1 VIPIDSNDPWVEI
14 DASAFS
20 HNAREASRLAG
31 KRPLMAVV
39 KNNAYGLGDEIV
51 GPILD
56 RSPEVDAIACVRAAE
71 AIAMRQAG
79 VTKPILVM
87 AEVSEDE
94 AVSLLQHQVWL
105 SVWLDDAPERLAR
118 IGQRVGYP
126 IPVHLFID
134 TGMGREGMP
143 DYRALPWL
151 EALHQSPAVEI
162 KGTYMTFAHEPG
174 FGDEQLARFTALV
187 ASARESGIEL
197 GTLHAAPSYELFQM
211 PTAHLEM
218 VRIGNVLYGNYPDAP
233 GTRQLA
239 ELRPVFRLRARVTRL
254 EQLRTGDSANFNR
267 SYVAQRPTW
276 LALLPIGHTDGY
288 PSSAANTCQ
297 VLIRDRLYPVVGTV
311 SCAHT
316 IVEIGDDRSIEVGDV
331 ATLIGPDNA
340 AIDPQTVAANAGVRF
355 LSIITKLN
363 SRLPRIVVNE

>member
-1 VIPIDSNDPWVEI
+1 MPIDSNDPWVEI
-14 DASAFS
+14 DASAFN
-20 HNAREASRLAG
+20 HNTREASRLAG

-56 RSPEVDAIACVRAAE
+56 SSPEVGAIACVRAAE
-71 AIAMRQAG
+71 ALAMRKAG

-94 AVSLLQHQVWL
+94 GVTLIQHQVWL
-105 SVWLDDAPERLAR
+105 SAWLDDAPERLAR
-118 IGQRVGYP
+118 IARRVGHRV
-126 IPVHLFID
+126 PVHLFID

-151 EALHQSPAVEI
+151 ESLHQNPAVEI

-174 FGDEQLARFTALV
+174 FGGEQLARFTALV
-187 ASARESGIEL
+187 ASAQQSGIEL

-211 PTAHLEM
+211 PTAHLDM
-218 VRIGNVLYGNYPDAP
+218 VRIGNVLFGNYPDAP
-233 GTRQLA
+233 GMRELA

-254 EQLRTGDSANFNR
+254 EKLRAGDSANFNR

-276 LALLPIGHTDGY
+276 IALLPIGHTDGY
-288 PSSAANTCQ
+288 PPTAVNTCQ

-311 SCAHT
+311 SCTHT
-316 IVEIGDDRSIEVGDV
+316 IVEIGDERSIDVGDV
-331 ATLIGPDNA
+331 ATLIGPDAA
-340 AIDPQTVAANAGVRF
+340 AIDPQTVADKAGVRF

-363 SRLPRIVVNE
+363 SRLPRIVVNH